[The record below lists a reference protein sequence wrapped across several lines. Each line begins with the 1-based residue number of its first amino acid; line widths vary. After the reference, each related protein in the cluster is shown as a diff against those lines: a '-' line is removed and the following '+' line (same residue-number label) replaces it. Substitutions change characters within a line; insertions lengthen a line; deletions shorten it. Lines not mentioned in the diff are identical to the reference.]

1 MKYLL
6 ILLASCLL
14 FGCST
19 TMPHEKFMRL
29 CAICQPL
36 RWLRYLL
43 YLEMDILEI
52 VHRREVLVLFNELVK
67 RVVVVP
73 KAIACAE
80 VDAGDMDS
88 VR

>member
-1 MKYLL
+1 
-6 ILLASCLL
+6 
-14 FGCST
+14 
-19 TMPHEKFMRL
+19 
-29 CAICQPL
+29 
-36 RWLRYLL
+36 
-43 YLEMDILEI
+43 MDILEI